1 MTFLISGDLSNKCF
15 TTIDSPDKNVPC
27 VIPFKFE
34 GIERNG
40 CITDYDPKGR
50 HWCPTKVDQ
59 NLEYVLS
66 APPFFDWG
74 FCKQSSP
81 QLSKGKL

>member
-1 MTFLISGDLSNKCF
+1 MAFLILGDLSGECF
-15 TTIDSPDKNVPC
+15 TTIDSPEKNIPC

-40 CITDYDPKGR
+40 CITDNDPKGR
-50 HWCPTKVDQ
+50 YWCPTKVNQ
-59 NLEYVLS
+59 NLEYVAS
-66 APPFFDWG
+66 EKDWG
-74 FCKQSSP
+74 FCKQSCP